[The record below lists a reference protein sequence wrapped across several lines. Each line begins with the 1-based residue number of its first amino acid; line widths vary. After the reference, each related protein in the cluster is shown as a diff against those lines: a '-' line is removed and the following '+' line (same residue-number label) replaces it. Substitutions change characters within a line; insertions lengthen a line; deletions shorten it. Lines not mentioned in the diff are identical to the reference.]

1 MEIYL
6 LRHGETDYNA
16 QRRYQGRKTDL
27 PLSAQ
32 GAAALRPL
40 ELTPAPAVV
49 YTSPLRRARQ
59 TAALLFPAAALEPVS
74 GLEEMDFGPFEGHTY
89 AELAQDAAYTA
100 WLDSGGEAPIPGG
113 ESRAA
118 FCARTCAAFAA
129 LVDRAL
135 AQGCPQLVVVAHGGT
150 QMAVL
155 AQYAVPHRDYYEWNA
170 PLGGGY
176 ILETDADEWAMQRI
190 FHLKGTVEVSPC

>member
-16 QRRYQGRKTDL
+16 QRRYQGRTDL
-27 PLSAQ
+27 PLSAR

-40 ELTPAPAVV
+40 ALTPAVV

-59 TAALLFPAAALEPVS
+59 TAALLFPGAALEPAPD
-74 GLEEMDFGPFEGHTY
+74 LEEMDFGPFEGHTY
-89 AELAQDAAYTA
+89 AELAQDAAYRA

-113 ESRAA
+113 ESKAA
-118 FCARTCAAFAA
+118 FCARSCAAFAA
-129 LVDRAL
+129 LVDAAL
-135 AQGCPQLVVVAHGGT
+135 VQGASQLVIVAHGGT

-176 ILETDADEWAMQRI
+176 ILETDAAAWAGEQALR
-190 FHLKGTVEVSPC
+190 LKGLVEGSTC